1 MSAPHPDSPTG
12 LQVDVRGHQPD
23 SPQAHLTHDLR
34 RTEEPRPSRG
44 GSSLLKTQA
53 ATSQGLFQSDGKV
66 REPDGQVTL
75 AGDKLGETNRGV
87 LENTTRI
94 QEAPE
99 TGIAKE
105 QD

>member
-12 LQVDVRGHQPD
+12 LQVDVRGDQPD

-34 RTEEPRPSRG
+34 RTEEPRPSQG

-53 ATSQGLFQSDGKV
+53 ATSQDLFQSDGK
-66 REPDGQVTL
+66 ESPTVTL
-75 AGDKLGETNRGV
+75 AGDKLGKTNRGV

-105 QD
+105 QA